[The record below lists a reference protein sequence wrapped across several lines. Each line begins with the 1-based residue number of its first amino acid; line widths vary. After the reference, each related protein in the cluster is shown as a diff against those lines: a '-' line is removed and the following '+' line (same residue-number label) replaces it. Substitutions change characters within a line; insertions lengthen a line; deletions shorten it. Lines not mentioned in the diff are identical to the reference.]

1 MAKIRRRKRRR
12 SYLNMIAVIA
22 VSFAFISL
30 IISSLFI
37 GTYNQSLTIS
47 IQKMNNEINAL
58 KAENERLNIEIA
70 SLENKDRVYVIAQDA
85 GLDQN
90 QDNVISIQGEN

>member
-1 MAKIRRRKRRR
+1 MF
-12 SYLNMIAVIA
+12 AVIMLTM
-22 VSFAFISL
+22 AFISL
-30 IISSLFI
+30 ILTSLFV

-47 IQKMNNEINAL
+47 IQKMNNEIDTL
-58 KAENERLNIEIA
+58 KTENEKLNIEIA
-70 SLENKDRVYVIAQDA
+70 SLENKDRVYIIAQDA

>member
-12 SYLNMIAVIA
+12 NYLNMFAVIMLTL
-22 VSFAFISL
+22 AFISL
-30 IISSLFI
+30 ILTSLFV

-47 IQKMNNEINAL
+47 IQKMNNEIDTL
-58 KAENERLNIEIA
+58 KSENEKLNIEIA
-70 SLENKDRVYVIAQDA
+70 SLENKDRVYIIAQDA